1 MARKKI
7 REYDAKRLLNRYMAE
22 LAGVTLNLEPVQVT
36 AETDLEKLKKEH
48 PWLTKERLVVKPDM
62 LFGKRGK
69 SNLLLLDATFEQAKK
84 FLKEKLGKEQEISGV
99 SGTLTHF
106 IIERFVPHKEEY
118 YFSIM
123 TGRDADTI
131 NFSIMGGMDVE
142 ANWNKVA
149 HLEVPVGKEIDEKK
163 LEQMLKAVPDVRR
176 KGLSV
181 FIKAAYRVFVD
192 LDFTFMEFNPF
203 TFRTEDSGH
212 VTGNPKPETVLPL
225 DMRGE
230 LDDTASF
237 KNQKKCGEI
246 EFQRP
251 FGRKLYPEEESVEA
265 MDEKTGASLKLTILN
280 PNGRIW
286 TMVAGGGASVI
297 YTDTIADLGFEK
309 ELGNYGEY
317 SGDPNEEETY
327 QYATVLLDL
336 ATRKSDG
343 KPRALLIGGGIANF
357 TDVANTFKGIIRAL
371 KEHKEKL
378 KKANMRI
385 YVRRGGPNYQTGL
398 RLMREL
404 GKELGVPI
412 EVFGPET
419 SMTKIVPM
427 AIEYVKHG

>member
-7 REYDAKRLLNRYMAE
+7 REYDAKRLLNKYLAE
-22 LAGVTLNLEPVQVT
+22 LSGITLNLEPVQVT
-36 AETDLEKLKKEH
+36 IGTDFEKLKKQH
-48 PWLTKERLVVKPDM
+48 PWLVKERLVVKPDM

-69 SNLLLLDATFEQAKK
+69 SNLLLLDADFGGAKK
-84 FLKEKLGKEQEISGV
+84 FLKEKLGKEQEITGV
-99 SGTLTHF
+99 NGTLTHF

-118 YFSIM
+118 YLSIM
-123 TGRDADTI
+123 TGREADTI
-131 NFSIMGGMDVE
+131 NFSTMGGIEVE
-142 ANWNKVA
+142 ANWDRVA
-149 HLEVPVGKEIDEKK
+149 HLEVPVGKQTDEKK
-163 LEQMLKAVPDVRR
+163 LEHALNGVPEE
-176 KGLSV
+176 KKKPLSAFITAAYKV
-181 FIKAAYRVFVD
+181 FIE

-203 TFRTEDSGH
+203 TFKTGDTGQE
-212 VTGNPKPETVLPL
+212 TGNRKPATVVPL

-237 KNQKKCGEI
+237 KNQKKWEGL
-246 EFQRP
+246 EFP
-251 FGRKLYPEEESVEA
+251 KAFGRKLYPEEEAVEE

-280 PNGRIW
+280 PKGRIW

-297 YTDTIADLGFEK
+297 YTDTIADLGMGS

-327 QYATVLLDL
+327 QYAKTLLDL
-336 ATRKSDG
+336 ATRNPDG

-357 TDVANTFKGIIRAL
+357 TDVANTFKGIIHAL
-371 KEHKEKL
+371 RDYKEKI
-378 KKANMRI
+378 KKADMRV

-398 RLMREL
+398 KMMKEL

-419 SMTKIVPM
+419 NMTKIVPM
-427 AIEYVKHG
+427 AMDYVKKE